1 MMTGRFTGDS
11 LSKKL
16 GSWQLI
22 TYSSLIA
29 ILGFLFVLI
38 LNPIFTI
45 PGFFVVGLGFS
56 VIVPEVYRLASN
68 VDGVKTADGV
78 SFIAATTNI
87 GFLVGPVL
95 LGFIAEFR
103 SLHLSFVVLTIWVS
117 FAFFIAFWK
126 FRRKI
131 H

>member
-1 MMTGRFTGDS
+1 MMIGRFTGDS

-29 ILGFLFVLI
+29 IMGFLLVLI
-38 LNPIFTI
+38 LNPFFAIA
-45 PGFFVVGLGFS
+45 GFFTVGLGFS

-87 GFLVGPVL
+87 GFLVGPAL
-95 LGFIAEFR
+95 LGFIAELR
-103 SLHLSFVVLTIWVS
+103 SLHMSFIVLTCWVS
-117 FAFFIAFWK
+117 LAFFIAFWK
-126 FRRKI
+126 YKRKN
-131 H
+131 